1 MSKYFNSLKS
11 DLPASLVVFLVA
23 VPLCLGIALGS
34 GVPPISGLI
43 AGLAG
48 GIVVGLISN
57 SHLSVSGPAAGLI
70 ATVAVIV
77 LDAKKY
83 FLTHGLTELEASS
96 SALGLLFLSVV
107 LAALSQHH
115 LGILNKWLRNIKDV
129 YRLHHDEIILA
140 GDEDAQLRRLVELNV
155 QEQVMNLSKT
165 SIIQRAWKYE
175 QRPVIHGWVYGLED
189 GILKEIFKMDHNA
202 EIEDIYRYSD
212 L

>member
-107 LAALSQHH
+107 LAGMLQML
-115 LGILNKWLRNIKDV
+115 LGIIKAGKIVNFVPVSVLKGMLTAIGVLLILKQLPHLVGYDADFEGDESFIQPDGHNTFSEIVLALNKVSPIA
-129 YRLHHDEIILA
+129 IIIGVIGLCIQYFW
-140 GDEDAQLRRLVELNV
+140 D
-155 QEQVMNLSKT
+155 SK
-165 SIIQRAWKYE
+165 YF
-175 QRPVIHGWVYGLED
+175 P
-189 GILKEIFKMDHNA
+189 F
-202 EIEDIYRYSD
+202 
-212 L
+212 

>member
-107 LAALSQHH
+107 KAALSQHH

-202 EIEDIYRYSD
+202 EIEDIYRYSN

>member
-11 DLPASLVVFLVA
+11 DLPAALVVFLVA
-23 VPLCLGIALGS
+23 VPLCLGIALDS

-57 SHLSVSGPAAGLI
+57 SHLSVSAPAAGLI

>member
-1 MSKYFNSLKS
+1 
-11 DLPASLVVFLVA
+11 
-23 VPLCLGIALGS
+23 LGS

-107 LAALSQHH
+107 LAGMLQML
-115 LGILNKWLRNIKDV
+115 LGIIKAGKIVNFVPVSVLKGMLTAIGVLLILKQLPHLVGYDADFEGDESFIQPDGHNTFSEIVLALNKVSPIA
-129 YRLHHDEIILA
+129 IIIGVIGLCIQYFW
-140 GDEDAQLRRLVELNV
+140 D
-155 QEQVMNLSKT
+155 SK
-165 SIIQRAWKYE
+165 YF
-175 QRPVIHGWVYGLED
+175 P
-189 GILKEIFKMDHNA
+189 F
-202 EIEDIYRYSD
+202 
-212 L
+212 

>member
-107 LAALSQHH
+107 LAGILQML
-115 LGILNKWLRNIKDV
+115 LGIIKAGKIVNFVPVSVLKGMLTAIGVLLILKQLPHLVGYDADFEGDESFIQPDGHNTFSEIVLALNKVSPIA
-129 YRLHHDEIILA
+129 IIIGVIGLCIQYFW
-140 GDEDAQLRRLVELNV
+140 D
-155 QEQVMNLSKT
+155 SK
-165 SIIQRAWKYE
+165 YF
-175 QRPVIHGWVYGLED
+175 P
-189 GILKEIFKMDHNA
+189 F
-202 EIEDIYRYSD
+202 
-212 L
+212 

>member
-11 DLPASLVVFLVA
+11 DLPAALVVFLVA

-83 FLTHGLTELEASS
+83 FLTHGLSELEAS
-96 SALGLLFLSVV
+96 
-107 LAALSQHH
+107 
-115 LGILNKWLRNIKDV
+115 
-129 YRLHHDEIILA
+129 
-140 GDEDAQLRRLVELNV
+140 
-155 QEQVMNLSKT
+155 
-165 SIIQRAWKYE
+165 
-175 QRPVIHGWVYGLED
+175 
-189 GILKEIFKMDHNA
+189 
-202 EIEDIYRYSD
+202 
-212 L
+212 

>member
-1 MSKYFNSLKS
+1 LNNRIWAQEKLEEDAEYFM
-11 DLPASLVVFLVA
+11 DLAKEQRPEYLWIGCADSRVPANEVIGAAPGELFVHRNIANMVVHTDV
-23 VPLCLGIALGS
+23 
-34 GVPPISGLI
+34 
-43 AGLAG
+43 
-48 GIVVGLISN
+48 N
-57 SHLSVSGPAAGLI
+57 MLSVLQYAVEELK
-70 ATVAVIV
+70 VKHVIV
-77 LDAKKY
+77 CGHYGCGGVK
-83 FLTHGLTELEASS
+83 
-96 SALGLLFLSVV
+96 
-107 LAALSQHH
+107 AALSQHH

>member
-11 DLPASLVVFLVA
+11 DLPAALVVFLVA
-23 VPLCLGIALGS
+23 VPLCLGIALDS

-57 SHLSVSGPAAGLI
+57 SHLSVSAPAAGLI

-107 LAALSQHH
+107 LAGMLQML
-115 LGILNKWLRNIKDV
+115 LGIIKAGKIVNFVPVSVLKGMLTAIGVLLILKQLPHLVGYDADFEGDESFIQPDGHNTFSEIVLALNKVSPIA
-129 YRLHHDEIILA
+129 IIIGVIGLCIQYFW
-140 GDEDAQLRRLVELNV
+140 D
-155 QEQVMNLSKT
+155 SK
-165 SIIQRAWKYE
+165 YF
-175 QRPVIHGWVYGLED
+175 P
-189 GILKEIFKMDHNA
+189 F
-202 EIEDIYRYSD
+202 
-212 L
+212 

>member
-107 LAALSQHH
+107 LAGMLQML
-115 LGILNKWLRNIKDV
+115 LGIIKAGKIVNFVPVSVLKGMLTAIGVLLILKQLSHLVGYDADFEGDESFIQPDGHNTFSEIVLALNKVSPIA
-129 YRLHHDEIILA
+129 IIIGVIGLCIQYFW
-140 GDEDAQLRRLVELNV
+140 D
-155 QEQVMNLSKT
+155 SK
-165 SIIQRAWKYE
+165 YF
-175 QRPVIHGWVYGLED
+175 P
-189 GILKEIFKMDHNA
+189 F
-202 EIEDIYRYSD
+202 
-212 L
+212 

>member
-1 MSKYFNSLKS
+1 LNNRIWAQEKLEEDAEYFM
-11 DLPASLVVFLVA
+11 DLAKEQRPEYLWIGCADSRVPENEVIGAAPGELFVHRNIANMVVHTDV
-23 VPLCLGIALGS
+23 
-34 GVPPISGLI
+34 
-43 AGLAG
+43 
-48 GIVVGLISN
+48 N
-57 SHLSVSGPAAGLI
+57 MLSVLQYAVEELK
-70 ATVAVIV
+70 VKHVIV
-77 LDAKKY
+77 CGHYGCGGVK
-83 FLTHGLTELEASS
+83 
-96 SALGLLFLSVV
+96 
-107 LAALSQHH
+107 AALSQHH